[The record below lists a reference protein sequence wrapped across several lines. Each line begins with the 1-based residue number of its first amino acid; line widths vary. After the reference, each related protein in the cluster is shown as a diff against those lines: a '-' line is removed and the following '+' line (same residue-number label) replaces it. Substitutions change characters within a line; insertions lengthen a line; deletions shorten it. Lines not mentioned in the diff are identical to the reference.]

1 MAWHKKS
8 LRLSNGEKKVPIPIF
23 MKNTNRSCDY
33 KKLKTC
39 FTCNLKSRPPYIC
52 WAHSIS
58 WKGARPNI
66 TIHNFHICKKIN
78 NNVGRQQLVSL
89 KKKKKIFL
97 NLRKLF
103 FKILHPG
110 GDTELAGIA
119 WNGCSKSTV
128 ASSSVLSW
136 SKKVKASTSKRKEIF
151 NTRKMTFLG
160 VQ

>member
-1 MAWHKKS
+1 
-8 LRLSNGEKKVPIPIF
+8 
-23 MKNTNRSCDY
+23 
-33 KKLKTC
+33 
-39 FTCNLKSRPPYIC
+39 
-52 WAHSIS
+52 
-58 WKGARPNI
+58 
-66 TIHNFHICKKIN
+66 
-78 NNVGRQQLVSL
+78 
-89 KKKKKIFL
+89 
-97 NLRKLF
+97 LF

-136 SKKVKASTSKRKEIF
+136 SKKVKASTSKKVKASTSKRKEIF